1 MSYIPN
7 TWEER
12 KGTGLNRFQ
21 DQNGNIYNF
30 TSIPTEV
37 IQQGTPFSA
46 KWMNHLEQ
54 GVAAAVSSD
63 EKGTANGIATLN
75 EHTQLPLSQLP
86 FAYEVGTW
94 TPKLTNYA
102 WNYTGAETVKA
113 ATYVKIG
120 RMVTVNAYVSIST
133 VGSGNLM
140 LTGLPFSSLANQDG
154 VFSWILGNNDSIN
167 GGVRYHGHARSQGRS
182 MSLFQGNG
190 MLGGNLLAIGNHL
203 VVTGSYMVE

>member
-1 MSYIPN
+1 MSYQSTTPN
-7 TWEER
+7 L
-12 KGTGLNRFQ
+12 GLPQWVLSDGPQMSDFNGAFQ
-21 DQNGNIYNF
+21 DIDNF
-30 TSIPTEV
+30 A
-37 IQQGTPFSA
+37 G
-46 KWMNHLEQ
+46 
-54 GVAAAVSSD
+54 
-63 EKGTANGIATLN
+63 EKGAANGIATLDASGKVVQNPASAGVANGLATLN

-190 MLGGNLLAIGNHL
+190 TLGGNLLAIGNHL